1 MNNLDM
7 SSHGVNLDLSV
18 SFDLCRSQNNFSE
31 NFTSVSTSG
40 GSLLNDRYSNVN
52 IWLFNDYGN
61 YTKDFDLT
69 DLDNYNLKSCTVKVL
84 LGTILVTEYHNCI
97 EDLRSDTLQYF
108 SKYPYHMTK
117 LELLEL
123 LKLRDTET
131 YQQFVIDN
139 FTPLFEVLEIRGH
152 SQGDYAEIIFTN
164 ELMKEYNF
172 DDKEKF
178 LSMMGDYF
186 TNLFYDAPLYAR
198 LEIDDQEIYLDDFQ
212 KDSYTYDK
220 NEILEHAKKT
230 IEHKQKDY
238 IISWLSEEL
247 PDQPDCH

>member
-1 MNNLDM
+1 
-7 SSHGVNLDLSV
+7 
-18 SFDLCRSQNNFSE
+18 
-31 NFTSVSTSG
+31 
-40 GSLLNDRYSNVN
+40 
-52 IWLFNDYGN
+52 
-61 YTKDFDLT
+61 
-69 DLDNYNLKSCTVKVL
+69 
-84 LGTILVTEYHNCI
+84 
-97 EDLRSDTLQYF
+97 
-108 SKYPYHMTK
+108 MTK

-212 KDSYTYDK
+212 ENSYSYDK
-220 NEILEHAKKT
+220 DQIIEYAKKT
-230 IEHKQKDY
+230 IEHEQKAY
-238 IISWLSEEL
+238 IISWLSAEL
-247 PDQPDCH
+247 PDQPDYH